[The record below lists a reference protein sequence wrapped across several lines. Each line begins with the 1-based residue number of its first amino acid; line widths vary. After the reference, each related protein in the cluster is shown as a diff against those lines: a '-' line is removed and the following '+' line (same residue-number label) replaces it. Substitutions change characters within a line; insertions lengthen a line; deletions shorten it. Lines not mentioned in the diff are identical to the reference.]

1 MYVPL
6 MTMISII
13 KIKKTLFIYINYLKL
28 FIMIIID
35 SNIIILKLITG
46 NKVITIIKIKLHIVI
61 FLFLFQSLECIS
73 KTLIN
78 KMI

>member
-61 FLFLFQSLECIS
+61 FLFLFQ
-73 KTLIN
+73 
-78 KMI
+78 

>member
-1 MYVPL
+1 

-46 NKVITIIKIKLHIVI
+46 NKCMHLWSVINLIVFKLNKLSLTNLII
-61 FLFLFQSLECIS
+61 F
-73 KTLIN
+73 
-78 KMI
+78 